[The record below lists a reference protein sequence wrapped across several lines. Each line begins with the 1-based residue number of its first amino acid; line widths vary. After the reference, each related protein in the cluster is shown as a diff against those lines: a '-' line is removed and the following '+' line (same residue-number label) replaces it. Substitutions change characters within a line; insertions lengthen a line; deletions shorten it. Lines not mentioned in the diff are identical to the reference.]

1 MVTESHPT
9 LGAAGAGRTPPAEM
23 LLLGASS
30 TALFSGS

>member
-1 MVTESHPT
+1 MVTESHPS
-9 LGAAGAGRTPPAEM
+9 LGAAGAGRTPAAER